1 VRTTHKALEG
11 SIMAD
16 IEVVKGRREVLGTA
30 VSPWTGLRGRRARQA
45 IGKTVGYIVLGSI
58 GVVQLVPFFWMVST
72 SLKERGTEFLWPPQW
87 MPNPIVF
94 ENYPIALTLLPF
106 FTFFRN
112 TLLITI
118 ANIVGGILTSLMAA
132 YGFSRLRFPYRD
144 LLFSICLSTLM
155 LPSIVTMIPEFI
167 LFKYLNWVNTFL
179 PLIVPAWFGGG
190 AFFIFLGRQ
199 FFSTIPMELEDA
211 ARIDGASSYRIWW
224 SIMMP
229 LSKPVIASM
238 AIFSFQMHW
247 NDFLRPL
254 IYLYDEHKQTM
265 AIGLS
270 VMKGVFQTDWNLLM
284 AVSTVFTIPMIVLFF
299 LAQRHFMR
307 GIVTTGLAGR

>member
-1 VRTTHKALEG
+1 
-11 SIMAD
+11 MDD
-16 IEVVKGRREVLGTA
+16 IKIVARKREVPELAISLRTR
-30 VSPWTGLRGRRARQA
+30 LRGRRVRE
-45 IGKTVGYIVLGSI
+45 TVGKILSYIILTSV
-58 GVVQLVPFFWMVST
+58 GVVQLIPFFWMIST
-72 SLKERGTEFLWPPQW
+72 SLKPRGTEFLWPPQW
-87 MPNPIVF
+87 IPNPVVF
-94 ENYPIALTLLPF
+94 ENYLIALTLLPF
-106 FTFFRN
+106 FTFLRN
-112 TLLITI
+112 TLFITI
-118 ANIVGGILTSLMAA
+118 ANMVGGILTSLMAA

-144 LLFSICLSTLM
+144 VLFSICLSTLM
-155 LPSIVTMIPEFI
+155 LPRIVTLVPEFI
-167 LFKYLNWVNTFL
+167 LFKTLNWVNTFL

-238 AIFSFQMHW
+238 AIFSFQWNW

-254 IYLYDEHKQTM
+254 IYLYDIEKQTM

>member
-1 VRTTHKALEG
+1 MAGDEIIEGRGQILE
-11 SIMAD
+11 A
-16 IEVVKGRREVLGTA
+16 A
-30 VSPWTGLRGRRARQA
+30 AFAWAQLRGRRAKQVM
-45 IGKTVGYIVLGSI
+45 GQVVGYIALSSV
-58 GVVQLVPFFWMVST
+58 GVVQLIPFFWMVST
-72 SLKERGTEFLWPPQW
+72 SLKARGTEFLWPPQW
-87 MPNPIVF
+87 IPNPVVF
-94 ENYPIALTLLPF
+94 ENYPVALTLLPF
-106 FTFFRN
+106 FTFLWN
-112 TLLITI
+112 TLFI
-118 ANIVGGILTSLMAA
+118 AVANMVGGILTSLMAA

-144 LLFSICLSTLM
+144 VLFSICLSTLM
-155 LPSIVTMIPEFI
+155 LPSIVTLIPEFI

-179 PLIVPAWFGGG
+179 PLIVPTWFGGG
-190 AFFIFLGRQ
+190 AFFVFLGRQ
-199 FFSTIPMELEDA
+199 FFSTIPLELEDA

-238 AIFSFQMHW
+238 AIFSFQWNW

-265 AIGLS
+265 AIGLN

-284 AVSTVFTIPMIVLFF
+284 AVSTVFTIPMIILFF

-307 GIVTTGLAGR
+307 GVVTTGLTGR